1 MLYAVDG
8 GIVNWLTDN
17 FSVSHNIC
25 KEINFEAR
33 QVNELTLQ
41 LRHSNDMILE
51 FLLTY
56 DSL

>member
-8 GIVNWLTDN
+8 GIVNWQTDN

-41 LRHSNDMILE
+41 SNDMILE